1 MAYNISINDRTSE
14 YIKDYNFEPTKD
26 FMKFTSIVILSFNEL
41 QNTRLCIESVKKFTD
56 KSICEIIVVDNG
68 STDGTV
74 EWLQEQDDIKSILL
88 KINVG
93 IAPGFNVGYKEAK
106 GETVVFLAND
116 TIVTPNWINNISKA
130 LYCDESIAAVTAVV
144 NKGLDSI
151 TIPVSYNNI
160 DEMINFARR
169 NNISDPSRWKR
180 KILLGLYCIVVKKK
194 VLDKIS
200 AFDERFAPAYFE
212 DYDLGL
218 NIISN
223 GYKIIQCNDAF
234 IHHFSDVTIRKNPQ
248 RYEIMN
254 KGQVKFN
261 NKWKFDMVRFNKI
274 REDLIGFIK
283 DDHEKSINVLEIGC
297 GIGLTLLEI
306 KNKYKKCNLFGI
318 EKDANA
324 VAISKGIAE
333 VEIADVQLAQFNYD
347 KEFFDYII
355 LGSVLEKISNPSRL
369 LDKLTPYLKD
379 EGCILFSA
387 NNIMN
392 VNNIKDIINGNFVN
406 NLNGILRYFS
416 IDEIYTLLESKF
428 TIEELFYRYYLEE
441 DGDRELIDV
450 LCKYGKSDRINYSIK
465 KYYIKVKLKK

>member
-14 YIKDYNFEPTKD
+14 YIKNYNFEPTKD

-41 QNTRLCIESVKKFTD
+41 ENTKLCIESVKKFTL
-56 KSICEIIVVDNG
+56 KSISEIIVVDNG

-74 EWLQEQDDIKSILL
+74 EWLRNQDDIKTIFL

-93 IAPGFNVGYKEAK
+93 IAPGFNIGYKEAK
-106 GETVVFLAND
+106 GDTVVFLAND
-116 TIVTPNWINNISKA
+116 TIVTPNWINNISNA
-130 LYCDESIAAVTAVV
+130 LYSDESIAAVTAVV
-144 NKGLDSI
+144 NKGLESI

-160 DEMINFARR
+160 EEMISFAIR
-169 NNISDPSRWKR
+169 NNISDPSRWKN

-194 VLDKIS
+194 VLDKVG

-212 DYDLGL
+212 DFDLGL
-218 NIISN
+218 NLISN
-223 GYKIIQCNDAF
+223 GYKIIQCDDAF

-254 KGQVKFN
+254 KGQIKFN

-274 REDLIGFIK
+274 REDLIGFIN
-283 DDHEKSINVLEIGC
+283 DDYETPINVLEIGC
-297 GIGLTLLEI
+297 GIGLTLLEV
-306 KNKYKKCNLFGI
+306 KNKYKKSNLFGI

-333 VEIADVQLAQFNYD
+333 VEIEDVEFAQFNYD
-347 KEFFDYII
+347 KEIFDYII
-355 LGSVLEKISNPSRL
+355 LGSALEKIRNPVAL
-369 LDKLTPYLKD
+369 LNKLTSYLKED
-379 EGCILFSA
+379 GYILFSA

-392 VNNIKDIINGNFVN
+392 INSIKDIINGKFLN
-406 NLNGILRYFS
+406 NSKDTLRCFS
-416 IDEIYTLLESKF
+416 IDEIYTLIEGKF
-428 TIEELFYRYYLEE
+428 IIEELFYRYYLEE
-441 DGDRELIDV
+441 DRDKELIDV

-465 KYYIKVKLKK
+465 KYYIKAKLKK